1 MKKKN
6 RNLFLLLMLMTV
18 IWLGTVNIS
27 ASATI
32 PTDVESASSNCTLLG
47 VKGEY
52 ITQIPQALKRINEI
66 RKEACQE
73 GVRDPQTG
81 SPLKPSDYVPIKWSS
96 DLEYI
101 ARIRAAESGIT
112 MAHQRTNGRAW
123 SKISSPNHVR
133 SFGEVLA
140 WNWGKTMT
148 DGIEQWYSE
157 KSDWVNQVPGAVTG
171 P

>member
-1 MKKKN
+1 MRKKN
-6 RNLFLLLMLMTV
+6 RNLFLLVMMMAV
-18 IWLGTVNIS
+18 IWLGAGNIS
-27 ASATI
+27 ASTTI
-32 PTDVESASSNCTLLG
+32 PTDVETASSNCTLLG

-73 GVRDPQTG
+73 GVLNPRTG

-112 MAHQRTNGRAW
+112 MAHERTNGRDCFEIK
-123 SKISSPNHVR
+123 SLNRVESS
-133 SFGEVLA
+133 GEVLA
-140 WNWGKTMT
+140 WNWGK
-148 DGIEQWYSE
+148 
-157 KSDWVNQVPGAVTG
+157 P
-171 P
+171 

>member
-66 RKEACQE
+66 RKEACQDSCSR
-73 GVRDPQTG
+73 VRN
-81 SPLKPSDYVPIKWSS
+81 Y
-96 DLEYI
+96 
-101 ARIRAAESGIT
+101 
-112 MAHQRTNGRAW
+112 NGT
-123 SKISSPNHVR
+123 SKNKRQGLV
-133 SFGEVLA
+133 
-140 WNWGKTMT
+140 
-148 DGIEQWYSE
+148 
-157 KSDWVNQVPGAVTG
+157 
-171 P
+171 